1 MTDTPMNHDDAQEYL
16 AELALD
22 ALDGADEA
30 RVRAHLAT
38 CAECTA
44 ELAELRAASAAIA
57 LAAPSS
63 RDDAARG
70 ERVKAKLMARVSAS
84 KGGTLAAP
92 TAARRGWAG
101 AERAAVAAGILLLA
115 SAGWS
120 AYLWRD
126 RAALRDTLASLGH
139 RVTASGHSADS
150 LRLVLT
156 ERDKLIAGLTGRDMA
171 LVRLTSSATRE
182 AWALMFWNRATSA
195 WTLVAHNL
203 PRPAAG
209 RTYQLWLV
217 TANAKISAG
226 TFEPGA
232 QGEAVVRAVYDLKR
246 DALKAV
252 AVTDEPA
259 GGVPQPTGPFVVIG
273 TDTQER

>member
-1 MTDTPMNHDDAQEYL
+1 MTGSPMSHDEAR
-16 AELALD
+16 ELLGAFALD

-30 RVRAHLAT
+30 AVRAHLAT
-38 CAECTA
+38 CAACTA
-44 ELAELRAASAAIA
+44 ELAELRDAAAAIA
-57 LAAPSS
+57 LAPPARP
-63 RDDAARG
+63 DAVRSD
-70 ERVKAKLMARVSAS
+70 RVKAKLMARVSAS
-84 KGGTLAAP
+84 KDSTLAP
-92 TAARRGWAG
+92 PVAARRGSRLAQ
-101 AERAAVAAGILLLA
+101 RTTIAAGLLLVVTA
-115 SAGWS
+115 AWS
-120 AYLWRD
+120 ATLWRD
-126 RAALRDTLASLGH
+126 RAALRDSLASLG
-139 RVTASGHSADS
+139 RREAASSRSADS
-150 LRLVLT
+150 LRLVVS
-156 ERDKLIAGLTGRDMA
+156 ERDKLITGLTGRDMA
-171 LVRLTSSATRE
+171 LVRLTSGATHE

-195 WTLVAHNL
+195 WTFVAHNL

-232 QGEAVVRAVYDLKR
+232 QGEAVVRVYELQR

-273 TDTQER
+273 TDTQAR

>member
-1 MTDTPMNHDDAQEYL
+1 MTATPMTHDEARELL
-16 AELALD
+16 AAVALD

-30 RVRAHLAT
+30 RVRAHVAT
-38 CAECTA
+38 CAACTA
-44 ELAELRAASAAIA
+44 ELAELRDAAATIA
-57 LAAPSS
+57 LAAPPA
-63 RDDAARG
+63 RGDAARAA
-70 ERVKAKLMARVSAS
+70 RVKGRLMARVTAS
-84 KGGTLAAP
+84 K
-92 TAARRGWAG
+92 AG
-101 AERAAVAAGILLLA
+101 ALGNPVAVRHRWPLAERTAVAAGILLLA

-120 AYLWRD
+120 ALLWRD
-126 RAALRDTLASLGH
+126 RAALRETLASLG
-139 RVTASGHSADS
+139 RREAASMRSADS
-150 LRLVLT
+150 LRIVVA

-171 LVRLTSSATRE
+171 LVRLTSSATHD
-182 AWALMFWNRATSA
+182 AWALMFWNRATGA

-203 PRPAAG
+203 PKPLPG

-232 QGEAVVRAVYDLKR
+232 QGEAVVRAVYDLQR

-259 GGVPQPTGPFVVIG
+259 GGVPQPPGPFVAIG
-273 TDTQER
+273 PDTQAR

>member
-1 MTDTPMNHDDAQEYL
+1 MTGNPMSHDDARELL
-16 AELALD
+16 AALALD
-22 ALDGADEA
+22 ALDPADDA
-30 RVRAHLAT
+30 AVRAHLAT
-38 CAECTA
+38 CAACTA
-44 ELAELRAASAAIA
+44 ELAELRDATAAIA
-57 LAAPSS
+57 LAPPA
-63 RDDAARG
+63 RGDAARA

-84 KGGTLAAP
+84 KDGTLAAP
-92 TAARRGWAG
+92 PAARRGSPIAQRT
-101 AERAAVAAGILLLA
+101 AIAAGLLLIA

-120 AYLWRD
+120 AMLWRD
-126 RAALRDTLASLGH
+126 RAALQDALASLGQ
-139 RVTASGHSADS
+139 RVAASSRSADS
-150 LRLVLT
+150 LRLVVA
-156 ERDKLIAGLTGRDMA
+156 ERDKLITGLTGRDMA
-171 LVRLTSSATRE
+171 LVRLTSGATHD

-217 TANAKISAG
+217 TANEKISAG

-232 QGEAVVRAVYDLKR
+232 QGEAVVRAVYDLQR

-273 TDTQER
+273 TDTQAR